1 MVTQLRVG
9 YESLSRALSP
19 SVTSTPIQLRTLGL
33 VISFAIQD
41 FSLSDYYQPGQSDT
55 PEVRAHLDVIRQPG
69 GIRVLWDSLTDIPP
83 ESRDATL
90 QALEHLTSQC
100 LRNRAILNN
109 LNIAS
114 SLLQFFLVSPPDSR
128 ERRRIQRTL
137 RRVLELG
144 VSVSEARLI
153 LQSVV
158 LPDDRLH
165 PEVLEVVRG
174 AARGRWPT
182 HISFM
187 SPASL
192 SFHSGVKALPYTG
205 FTYMVGD
212 FSFQKIQLSNS
223 PQAWLWVEKFPT
235 HGNQNLFAFDVDS
248 TRLISLEIHPDG
260 KLSFKSTA
268 QQEPGVFPHAV
279 IQKARWTHVALV
291 HYTHRSLNPT
301 IRRYPLFLSLECSK
315 SCPGLF
321 IDGVLCDG
329 LNWPYPKNPTTA
341 TCASYVVGDEAQDAT
356 MQWCLSTSYLI
367 SVPLGQF
374 HHIFT
379 AIFAQILL

>member
-1 MVTQLRVG
+1 M
-9 YESLSRALSP
+9 
-19 SVTSTPIQLRTLGL
+19 
-33 VISFAIQD
+33 QD
-41 FSLSDYYQPGQSDT
+41 FSLSDYYQPGQSDS
-55 PEVRAHLDVIRQPG
+55 PEVQAHLDVIRQPG
-69 GIRVLWDSLTDIPP
+69 GIQVLWDHLTDMPP

-114 SLLQFFLVSPPDSR
+114 SLLQNFLVSPPDSR
-128 ERRRIQRTL
+128 ERRRAQKTL

-144 VSVSEARLI
+144 VSVSEAQLI

-158 LPDDRLH
+158 LPDDQLH
-165 PEVLEVVRG
+165 PEVLEIVRG

-192 SFHSGVKALPYTG
+192 SFSQKGVKALPYAG

-212 FSFQKIQLSNS
+212 FSIKKRRLSNP
-223 PQAWLWVEKFPT
+223 PQVWLWVEKFPT
-235 HGNQNLFAFDVDS
+235 RSSQNLFAFDVDS
-248 TRLISLEIHPDG
+248 ARLMSLEVHPDG

-279 IQKARWTHVALV
+279 IPKARWTHITLV

-301 IRRYPLFLSLECSK
+301 IRWYPPLILLECAKLCS
-315 SCPGLF
+315 GLF

-341 TCASYVVGDEAQDAT
+341 TSASYVIGDDTPDTT
-356 MQWCLSTSYLI
+356 MQWCLSTSYLVSI
-367 SVPLGQF
+367 PLG
-374 HHIFT
+374 
-379 AIFAQILL
+379 

>member
-1 MVTQLRVG
+1 M
-9 YESLSRALSP
+9 
-19 SVTSTPIQLRTLGL
+19 
-33 VISFAIQD
+33 QD
-41 FSLSDYYQPGQSDT
+41 FSLSDYYQPGQSDS
-55 PEVRAHLDVIRQPG
+55 PEVQAHLDAIRQPG
-69 GIRVLWDSLTDIPP
+69 GIQVLWDYLTDMPP
-83 ESRDATL
+83 QSRDATL

-114 SLLQFFLVSPPDSR
+114 SLLQIFLVLPPDSR
-128 ERRRIQRTL
+128 ERRRAQKTL

-144 VSVSEARLI
+144 VSVSEAQLI
-153 LQSVV
+153 LQSAV

-192 SFHSGVKALPYTG
+192 SFSQKGVKTLPYAG

-212 FSFQKIQLSNS
+212 FAVKKRPLSNP
-223 PQAWLWVEKFPT
+223 PQVWLWVEKFPT
-235 HGNQNLFAFDVDS
+235 HSNQNLFAFDVDS
-248 TRLISLEIHPDG
+248 ARLISLELHPDG

-268 QQEPGVFPHAV
+268 QQESGVFPHAV
-279 IQKARWTHVALV
+279 IPKARWTHITLV

-301 IRRYPLFLSLECSK
+301 IRWCPPPILVERAK
-315 SCPGLF
+315 SYSGLF

-341 TCASYVVGDEAQDAT
+341 TFASYVIGDDTPGAT
-356 MQWCLSTSYLI
+356 MQWCLSTSYLV
-367 SVPLGQF
+367 SVPLGEF
-374 HHIFT
+374 RHAFTVIFV
-379 AIFAQILL
+379 QVPL

>member
-1 MVTQLRVG
+1 M
-9 YESLSRALSP
+9 
-19 SVTSTPIQLRTLGL
+19 
-33 VISFAIQD
+33 
-41 FSLSDYYQPGQSDT
+41 
-55 PEVRAHLDVIRQPG
+55 HLDVIRQPC
-69 GIRVLWDSLTDIPP
+69 GIQILWDYLTDMPP

-90 QALEHLTSQC
+90 QALEYLTSRC

-109 LNIAS
+109 LNVAS
-114 SLLQFFLVSPPDSR
+114 SLLQFLLLSPPDSR
-128 ERRRIQRTL
+128 ERRRIQKTL

-144 VSVSEARLI
+144 LSASEARLI

-192 SFHSGVKALPYTG
+192 SFSHKGVKALPYAG

-212 FSFQKIQLSNS
+212 LSAKGGQLSNS
-223 PQAWLWVEKFPT
+223 PQVWLWVEKFPT
-235 HGNQNLFAFDVDS
+235 DNSQNIFAFDVDS

-260 KLSFKSTA
+260 KLSFKSAA
-268 QQEPGVFPHAV
+268 QQELGVFPNAV
-279 IQKARWTHVALV
+279 MPKARWTHVTLV

-301 IRRYPLFLSLECSK
+301 IRRYPPFILLECAK
-315 SCPGLF
+315 SCSGLF

-341 TCASYVVGDEAQDAT
+341 TSASYVIGDDTPDAT
-356 MQWCLSTSYLI
+356 MQWCLSTSYLVSI
-367 SVPLGQF
+367 PLGEF
-374 HHIFT
+374 HHMLT
-379 AIFAQILL
+379 AIVAKSRSRQRVATLHSSPWTQIRCKFPV

>member
-1 MVTQLRVG
+1 M
-9 YESLSRALSP
+9 
-19 SVTSTPIQLRTLGL
+19 
-33 VISFAIQD
+33 QD
-41 FSLSDYYQPGQSDT
+41 FSLSDYYQPGQSDS
-55 PEVRAHLDVIRQPG
+55 PEVQAHLDVIRQPG
-69 GIRVLWDSLTDIPP
+69 GIQILWDYLKDMSP

-90 QALEHLTSQC
+90 QALEYLTSRC

-109 LNIAS
+109 LNVAP
-114 SLLQFFLVSPPDSR
+114 SLLQLLLLSPPESR
-128 ERRRIQRTL
+128 ERRRIQKSL

-144 VSVSEARLI
+144 LSASEARLI
-153 LQSVV
+153 LQSVI

-192 SFHSGVKALPYTG
+192 SFSHNGVKALPYAG

-212 FSFQKIQLSNS
+212 FSAKKRQLSDS
-223 PQAWLWVEKFPT
+223 PQVWLWVEKFPT
-235 HGNQNLFAFDVDS
+235 DNSQNIFAFDIDS
-248 TRLISLEIHPDG
+248 TRLISLGIHPDG

-268 QQEPGVFPHAV
+268 QQEPGVFPNAV
-279 IQKARWTHVALV
+279 IPKARWTHVTLV

-301 IRRYPLFLSLECSK
+301 IRRYPPFILLECAK
-315 SCPGLF
+315 SCSGLF

-329 LNWPYPKNPTTA
+329 LNWPYPKNPTT
-341 TCASYVVGDEAQDAT
+341 TTSVSYVIGDDTSDAT
-356 MQWCLSTSYLI
+356 MQWCLSTSYLV
-367 SVPLGQF
+367 SVPLGEF
-374 HHIFT
+374 HHMLT
-379 AIFAQILL
+379 AIVAKSHFRQRVATLHSSSWTQIRCKFPV

>member
-1 MVTQLRVG
+1 M
-9 YESLSRALSP
+9 
-19 SVTSTPIQLRTLGL
+19 
-33 VISFAIQD
+33 SFAMQD
-41 FSLSDYYQPGQSDT
+41 FTLSDYYKPDQSDA
-55 PEVRAHLDVIRQPG
+55 PEVQAHLDIIRQPG
-69 GIRVLWDSLTDIPP
+69 GIRVLWDSLADMPP

-90 QALEHLTSQC
+90 QAFEYLTSQC

-114 SLLQFFLVSPPDSR
+114 SLLQFFLASPPDSR

-192 SFHSGVKALPYTG
+192 SYRRSGVKALPYGG
-205 FTYMVGD
+205 FTYMVRY
-212 FSFQKIQLSNS
+212 SF
-223 PQAWLWVEKFPT
+223 
-235 HGNQNLFAFDVDS
+235 
-248 TRLISLEIHPDG
+248 
-260 KLSFKSTA
+260 
-268 QQEPGVFPHAV
+268 
-279 IQKARWTHVALV
+279 
-291 HYTHRSLNPT
+291 
-301 IRRYPLFLSLECSK
+301 
-315 SCPGLF
+315 LF
-321 IDGVLCDG
+321 ISG
-329 LNWPYPKNPTTA
+329 NT
-341 TCASYVVGDEAQDAT
+341 VV
-356 MQWCLSTSYLI
+356 
-367 SVPLGQF
+367 
-374 HHIFT
+374 
-379 AIFAQILL
+379 